1 MIYEYFPSQILVQ
14 FTRWVENYFLECNY
28 RACRMNGEWRWMGI
42 KFHPFIWMGMNGDE
56 WILFIPIISFIPVC
70 NYGTKAVSPYYW
82 VCNSFYNQSEL
93 GYSHIFCFILVYTFW
108 RIPTN
113 VDEWGWMWMNGDEC
127 GWMGKNGDEKIGRG
141 YYSSP
146 FVPIRMNGWNLIL
159 LGHGILQLGHEK
171 IPQPSFGRSKRNIF
185 QREVGTRTLPW
196 PRSA

>member
-1 MIYEYFPSQILVQ
+1 MGNGDEWGLN
-14 FTRWVENYFLECNY
+14 FTHLSGW
-28 RACRMNGEWRWMGI
+28 G
-42 KFHPFIWMGMNGDE
+42 WMGMNGYYSSP
-56 WILFIPIISFIPVC
+56 LFHSYPCVTMVLKPYHLIIGCAIHSIISL
-70 NYGTKAVSPYYW
+70 SW
-82 VCNSFYNQSEL
+82 VTATFHAFN
-93 GYSHIFCFILVYTFW
+93 LVDTSW